1 MNKSWKKC
9 GATYDT
15 DKYVSLYHLIEN
27 KIFKTVWQESPFVGP
42 GSYNR
47 SYISLIT
54 DNKIN
59 DVGYITSSAN
69 PFFESRSTL
78 KPENAKF
85 KP

>member
-1 MNKSWKKC
+1 MKKSWKT
-9 GATYDT
+9 GGRTYDT
-15 DKYVSLYHLIEN
+15 DRYVALYHLIEN
-27 KIFKTVWQESPFVGP
+27 KISKTVWQESPFVGP

-54 DNKIN
+54 GNRIN
-59 DVGYITSSAN
+59 NAGYITASRN
-69 PFFESRSTL
+69 PFFENRSTL